1 GKAAQIDAA
10 CVGASKNRLEMV
22 LAVELRPRLVIAFL
36 PHVARHL
43 RVVGDDVLKCES
55 VEISVHVN
63 ALGSEYLVVL
73 RARQRRQHEE
83 LEHDNRQLLLNVKSK
98 ARPLYLDPLQVQ

>member
-1 GKAAQIDAA
+1 MI
-10 CVGASKNRLEMV
+10 

-43 RVVGDDVLKCES
+43 RVVGDDVLKCEG

-63 ALGSEYLVVL
+63 ALGSEYLVSSEPVHL
-73 RARQRRQHEE
+73 NPPQLKTAPSFSREFLATSFSTEIRQSPSIRRHE
-83 LEHDNRQLLLNVKSK
+83 
-98 ARPLYLDPLQVQ
+98 LDPLIQKFLP